1 MAMSVSTYT
10 RHIWHIWYIWSVWY
24 VANVR
29 SWRAPGKGFAAGRA
43 SSSKEGRRGRAGTP
57 INFLFRMGYGG
68 VAGVWRE
75 LGNDL
80 APCSYKP

>member
-1 MAMSVSTYT
+1 M
-10 RHIWHIWYIWSVWY
+10 
-24 VANVR
+24 
-29 SWRAPGKGFAAGRA
+29 GFACGRA

-75 LGNDL
+75 LGNAL